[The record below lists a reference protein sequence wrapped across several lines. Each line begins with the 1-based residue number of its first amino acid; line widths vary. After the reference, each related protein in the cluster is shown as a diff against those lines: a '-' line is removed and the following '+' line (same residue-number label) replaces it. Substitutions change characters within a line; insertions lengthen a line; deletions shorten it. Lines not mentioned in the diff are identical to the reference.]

1 MRRLELTSSARQDLK
16 ETWEYIAQNN
26 LAAAN
31 KVVKSITDKFP
42 LLCDHPLMGSRRDD
56 LLINLRSISVK
67 KYIIFYQPFDDRIEI
82 LHVLH
87 SSRDIKSVFERFFD
101 SL

>member
-1 MRRLELTSSARQDLK
+1 MRQLELTNSARQDLK
-16 ETWEYIAQNN
+16 EIWEYIAWNN

-31 KVVKSITDKFP
+31 KLVKSITDKLP

-67 KYIIFYQPFDDRIEI
+67 KYIIYYQPFDDRIEI